1 MGTGLQSKHQAASR
15 QIKNIT
21 YLSIVI
27 NVILAAGKFIVG
39 LLSGSL
45 AVVADAVHSVS
56 DIITDAAVI
65 LGVHFGSKKPDS
77 QHPYG
82 HGRIETFSSIF
93 VALALLAV
101 GVGMVFYAAIRITG
115 NKVLQ
120 PGIAMYVVT
129 IASLVLKE
137 WLYQMTKRVALKTH
151 SSATYANAWHHRSDA
166 LSSVAVLIGII
177 AMQFGFH
184 FGDQVA
190 AIAVGIMIISV
201 AADVV
206 GKSISEL
213 AESAVDENT
222 VRQIKQIISADDQIR
237 QYHHLRTRTVGREV
251 FLDLHILVDPALS
264 ISAAHEI
271 SEKLENTLH
280 SRLTRPVNIVVHIE
294 PDLPELRK

>member
-1 MGTGLQSKHQAASR
+1 
-15 QIKNIT
+15 
-21 YLSIVI
+21 
-27 NVILAAGKFIVG
+27 
-39 LLSGSL
+39 
-45 AVVADAVHSVS
+45 
-56 DIITDAAVI
+56 
-65 LGVHFGSKKPDS
+65 
-77 QHPYG
+77 
-82 HGRIETFSSIF
+82 
-93 VALALLAV
+93 
-101 GVGMVFYAAIRITG
+101 MVFYAAIRITG